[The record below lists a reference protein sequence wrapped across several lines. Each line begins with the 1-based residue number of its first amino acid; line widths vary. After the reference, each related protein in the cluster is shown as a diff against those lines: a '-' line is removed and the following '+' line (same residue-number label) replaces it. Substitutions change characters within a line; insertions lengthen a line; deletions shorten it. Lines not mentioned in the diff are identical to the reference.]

1 MSAYSIVVLEDAPVA
16 WYRLGESGT
25 VVPGITAAFD
35 SSGNSDNGLYNGSD
49 LTLGE
54 SGPIY
59 GDPTTAV
66 ASAGSGGVFDA
77 AEGGSGVEDY
87 SNGRSSI
94 SLEMWVKLATPQSA
108 GGNGLLLAGWG
119 AGLVDTYIGTNPD
132 GTFAF
137 GAANSVNEGEVVS
150 STKTLADN
158 AWHHVVGVFHSTG
171 LIIYIDGASN
181 GSSTHGASTLG
192 SGSGVPFEISDSDA
206 FVGSFGEVA
215 IYPQALSAGRVL
227 IHYQAAQ
234 MPTPTP
240 TATGG
245 GFRFYDV

>member
-1 MSAYSIVVLEDAPVA
+1 MSQYSIVILQDQPIA

-25 VVPGITAAFD
+25 VVPSVTPAAD
-35 SSGNSDNGLYNGSD
+35 SSGNSDPGVYNGED
-49 LTLGE
+49 LTLGVP
-54 SGPIY
+54 GPIY
-59 GDPTTAV
+59 GDSTTAV
-66 ASAGSGGVFDA
+66 SSLGGGADADA
-77 AEGGSGVEDY
+77 ATGGAGLVNYAD
-87 SNGRSSI
+87 GLSSLTI
-94 SLEMWVKLATPQSA
+94 EMWVKLATAQDA
-108 GGNGLLLAGWG
+108 GGNGCVLSGWDNG
-119 AGLVDTYIGTNPD
+119 AAAVYIATGSTGLFG
-132 GTFAF
+132 F
-137 GAANSVNEGEVVS
+137 GAANTVNAGEFVS
-150 STKTLADN
+150 STKNLADN

-171 LIIYIDGASN
+171 LIIYIDGVSN
-181 GSSTHGASTLG
+181 GSSTHGASTLLTG
-192 SGSGVPFEISDSDA
+192 SGNLFISELDS